1 MKNENAKVK
10 KRPVGLFIWIAAAVA
25 IVVIGA
31 IVAWIVYSS
40 SMSYVA
46 KVDNVK
52 ITKQYYQ
59 VNTKDNMNSFLSSI
73 ANTTTPDKYD
83 WNTKINDETV
93 KEQVKKDTLNQIQ
106 EIKIVLIKAK
116 EAGIKLEDEDLAKI
130 DSAIIEQYGSKAV
143 AEETIKSAYG
153 VSLTDYKEVYKD
165 YILTQKYVMSERNK
179 ITVPDDE
186 IKKSYDDNKKE
197 FDKVTVSHILIATV
211 DSNGAAVTAGKK
223 SEAKKKA
230 ENLLVKVKAGE
241 DIQALAAA
249 NSDDK
254 DASGIVNKKGEYTFS
269 KGEMAPEFETW
280 AFASHI
286 AGDAEIVETSYGYHV
301 MKFQKREETM
311 FDDVKESIK
320 TSLITSKFGAD
331 FTKKMDAWK
340 KEPQFV
346 VVKNDSVLA
355 KIDKSLYGE

>member
-1 MKNENAKVK
+1 LKNENAKVK

-46 KVDNVK
+46 KVDNIK

-73 ANTTTPDKYD
+73 ANTTTTPDKYD

-106 EIKIVLIKAK
+106 EIKIVAVKAK
-116 EAGIKLEDEDLAKI
+116 EAGIKIETQDIKDI
-130 DSAIIEQYGSKAV
+130 DGAIIKKYGSKAV

-153 VSLTDYKEVYKD
+153 VSLSDYKEVYKD
-165 YILTQKYVMSERNK
+165 YVLTQKYVMSERNK
-179 ITVPDDE
+179 ITVTDDE
-186 IKKSYDDNKKE
+186 IKKSYDDYKKE
-197 FDKVTVSHILIATV
+197 FDKVTVTHILIATA
-211 DSNGAAVTAGKK
+211 DAKGTPFTAGKK

-230 ENLLVKVKAGE
+230 EELLAKVKAGE
-241 DIQALAAA
+241 DIQALAVA

-254 DASGIVNKKGEYTFS
+254 PGVTTNKGEYTFP
-269 KGEMAPEFETW
+269 KGQMAPEFEAW
-280 AFASHI
+280 AFASHAI
-286 AGDAEIVETSYGYHV
+286 GDAEIVETSFGYHV
-301 MKFQKREETM
+301 MKFQKREETK

-320 TSLITSKFGAD
+320 TSLVSSKFGAD